1 MALIGKIRNNSW
13 LLIVFIGLG
22 LGGFILMDMM
32 SGQQSVFGGN
42 QLVLGTVDGDKLD
55 WNRFSRI
62 ENLLYRGSSVDPFT
76 RRNALWNYFVEESV
90 INKEAQAIGLGISKR
105 ELKDLQ
111 FGPNPSPIIQQRF
124 IDPQT
129 GALSREQLNYFKDQI
144 ENKQL
149 TDPTQR
155 AIWAHQEKEII
166 KEGLQNKLNALV
178 AKSLYTP
185 TWMAEMGDQD
195 QNARVD
201 FAYVMVPYSEV
212 NNTDVS
218 LADADFQRY
227 IKENETRLNQ
237 DEEVRRVSYVTF
249 DVNSTSADSAKWR
262 AAIADNMAEFS
273 TTDDDSAFVQRNYG
287 MISANYFSKED
298 FPAVIADTLA
308 VAAEG
313 SVIGPFIAQG
323 SVSEGKIEANQFGG
337 IQPVIDNYYAY
348 KAVKLFDRHL
358 MADSADIRHILIRAA
373 TPEQF
378 SDANRRIDSL
388 KNLLDSGSATFDSL
402 AIKFSEDPGSSS
414 NGGLYENIAPNAFIP
429 EFNDMLFVSG
439 EVRRLYKIRSSLGY
453 HLAEIMDRS
462 NATTERYKVAYLSQ
476 PIVPTDETINLMFD
490 QVNAFVGKNRSME
503 ALREAVNNDPQLSI
517 QTSNPVKAN
526 DFSLAD
532 LGTGQSSRDII
543 RWVFESNPGDVSPAV
558 YSFQDQVN
566 FYINKYVVAGVES
579 MRKPG
584 LPSVD
589 DVRQD
594 VELELIRE
602 KKGGVISDNIAGKS
616 MEEVASEYSVD
627 IDTLTGITF
636 NQSFIQNLGNEPKVV
651 AKAATLELGQTSAPI
666 AGNSGVY
673 LIEVVNKPGSL
684 SAPAI
689 PQARSQMTQKTS
701 VQVNSQLI
709 EALKNNAKIKDNRSR
724 FY

>member
-42 QLVLGTVDGDKLD
+42 QMVLGTVDGQKLD

-62 ENLLYRGSSVDPFT
+62 ENLLYRGSAVDPFT
-76 RRNALWNYFVEESV
+76 RRTALWNYFVEESLV
-90 INKEAQAIGLGISKR
+90 SKEAESIGLGISKR

-129 GALSREQLNYFKDQI
+129 GALSREQLNFFKDQI

-212 NNTDVS
+212 SNTDVA
-218 LADADFQRY
+218 LEDADFKKY
-227 IKENETRLNQ
+227 IQENKNRLMQ
-237 DEEVRRVSYVTF
+237 EEESRRVGYVTF
-249 DVNSTSADSAKWR
+249 DVAPTATDSAKWE
-262 AAIADNMAEFS
+262 ATIADNMEEFA
-273 TTDDDSAFVQRNYG
+273 TTDDDSSFVQRNYG
-287 MISANYFSKED
+287 MISANYFTKED
-298 FPAVIADTLA
+298 FPAAVADTLA

-337 IQPVIDNYYAY
+337 IQPVIDNFYSY

-358 MADSADIRHILIRAA
+358 MADSADIRHILLRAA

-378 SDANRRIDSL
+378 TEANRRIDSL
-388 KNLLDSGSATFDSL
+388 KNLLDTGVATFDSL

-414 NGGLYENIAPNAFIP
+414 NGGLYENITPNAFIP
-429 EFNDMLFVSG
+429 EFNDMLFVNG
-439 EVRRLYKIRSSLGY
+439 EVRRVYKIRSSLGY

-462 NATTERYKVAYLSQ
+462 SARTERYKVAYLSQ
-476 PIVPTDETINLMFD
+476 PIVPTDESINEMFD
-490 QVNAFVGKNRSME
+490 KVNAFVGKNRTMD
-503 ALREAVNNDPQLSI
+503 ALREAASSDPQLSI
-517 QTSNPVKAN
+517 QTSNPVQAN
-526 DFSLAD
+526 DFALAD

-543 RWVFESNPGDVSPAV
+543 RWAFESDLGNVSPAV
-558 YSFQDQVN
+558 YSFQDPVN

-579 MRKPG
+579 IRKPG

-589 DVRQD
+589 DIRQD
-594 VELELIRE
+594 AELELIRE
-602 KKGGVISDNIAGKS
+602 KKGEMVAGNIAGKS
-616 MEEVASEYSVD
+616 MEEIASEYSVD
-627 IDTLTGITF
+627 VDTLTGITF
-636 NQSFIQNLGNEPKVV
+636 NQSFIPNLGSEPKVV
-651 AKAATLELGQTSAPI
+651 AKAANMDVGQTSEPI

-684 SAPAI
+684 TAPAI
-689 PQARSQMTQKTS
+689 PQARSQITQKTR
-701 VQVNSQLI
+701 VQVNTQLI
-709 EALKNNAKIKDNRSR
+709 EALKSNAKIKDNRSR